1 MKNIKTNLRSSI
13 LFFLGL
19 VILLLGYLYYG
30 FSQNPSLGFTG
41 NNISPEISLLSLSPL
56 GKIAG
61 KIAAASC
68 GFSNAGHDPNDYTA
82 CSTTIV
88 CNGVAVTKT
97 GKNLC
102 GGGCTPDDSNC
113 PACPNGAT
121 NPPACNTFPGC
132 PNGAIN
138 PPTCTQCSPEQ
149 GMCGGICRVE
159 SQILPTQVCTSCP
172 VGMSLI
178 DGHCERTCSN
188 GATNYPACDN
198 LSCPTRNICGQTI
211 PGTLV
216 NGTCTPNAAD
226 PNASCIIDF
235 KSTTQPT
242 VNPNGSIEFTWKIP
256 NTPGYKSLCGFV
268 DLTTPT
274 PRPIPGL
281 QNLDSSVDRIRISNI
296 QSTTRFCLV
305 CQFYKLTDPLVS
317 LGNTAVHQWVRVI
330 RIGEN

>member
-1 MKNIKTNLRSSI
+1 MKNIKSNLQTTI
-13 LFFLGL
+13 VFFIGL
-19 VILLLGYLYYG
+19 VLLVLGYIFYG
-30 FSQNPSLGFTG
+30 LNQNPINSLVLDTA
-41 NNISPEISLLSLSPL
+41 SPEISLLSLSPL

-61 KIAAASC
+61 KIVAASC

-88 CNGVAVTKT
+88 CNGVSVTKT

-113 PACPNGAT
+113 P
-121 NPPACNTFPGC
+121 GC
-132 PNGAIN
+132 ANGAIN
-138 PPTCTQCSPEQ
+138 PPACNQCSANH
-149 GMCGGICRVE
+149 GMCDGTCRQE
-159 SQILPTQVCTSCP
+159 SQITPAQTCTSCP

-178 DGHCERTCSN
+178 NGHCERICAN

-216 NGTCTPNAAD
+216 NGTCTPNATD

-281 QNLDSSVDRIRISNI
+281 QNLDTSVDRIRISNI